1 VVLDVTA
8 NSADGKKMFQ
18 TSRIYTS
25 QATDS
30 RSTQMVL
37 GPENKLGFIRDTSI
51 QPFAPKEE
59 TIEIPLPA
67 GLRDAEIEVS
77 LSYQPRP
84 GNVYG
89 IHHIKRKVSL
99 DQNREPLTGTSE
111 RR

>member
-1 VVLDVTA
+1 VTA
-8 NSADGKKMFQ
+8 NSADGKKIFQ
-18 TSRIYTS
+18 TSRIYAS

-59 TIEIPLPA
+59 TMEVPLPQ
-67 GLRDAEIEVS
+67 GLRKAVIEVN

-89 IHHIKRKVSL
+89 IHKVLRHVSL
-99 DQNREPLTGTSE
+99 DQTP
-111 RR
+111 

>member
-1 VVLDVTA
+1 MTA
-8 NSADGKKMFQ
+8 NTADGKRIFQ
-18 TSRIYTS
+18 TSRIYAS

-59 TIEIPLPA
+59 TIEVPLPQ
-67 GLRDAEIEVS
+67 GVRDAVIEVS

-84 GNVYG
+84 GNICP
-89 IHHIKRKVSL
+89 IHKVVRNVSL
-99 DQNREPLTGTSE
+99 DRTK
-111 RR
+111 

>member
-8 NSADGKKMFQ
+8 TGTDGKKIFQ
-18 TSRIYTS
+18 TSRIYS
-25 QATDS
+25 GQATDS

-59 TIEIPLPA
+59 TIEVPLPQ
-67 GLRDAEIEVS
+67 GLREAVIEVN
-77 LSYQPRP
+77 LSYRPRP

-89 IHHIKRKVSL
+89 IHKVLRKVSL
-99 DQNREPLTGTSE
+99 DQTP
-111 RR
+111 